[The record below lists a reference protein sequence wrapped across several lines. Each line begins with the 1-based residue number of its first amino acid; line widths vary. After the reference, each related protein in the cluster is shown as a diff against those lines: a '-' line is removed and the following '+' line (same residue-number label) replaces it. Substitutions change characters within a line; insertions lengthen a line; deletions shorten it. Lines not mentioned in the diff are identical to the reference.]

1 MNTWWLYLL
10 ECEGERLYAGVAIDV
25 FARFELHRAGKGA
38 KFTRAN
44 PPKALLAA
52 QPFDSQGDALRAE
65 YALKQLKRSEKLQ
78 WAAQWS
84 VDSDGSLRDRVGLRQ
99 EGCLASGG
107 PNGRKDKT
115 DPVTNG

>member
-44 PPKALLAA
+44 PPKTLLAA

-78 WAAQWS
+78 WAASWG
-84 VDSDGSLRDRVGLRQ
+84 VK
-99 EGCLASGG
+99 ASSS
-107 PNGRKDKT
+107 PRTRKKSNT
-115 DPVTNG
+115 RSTESRIEHKKEK